1 MPIHAAPPPGHA
13 DAQAAPAHAPR
24 AVRVLSYVESLTPHL
39 FVPSRTRP
47 VRAKHRELRA
57 DTQVRPH
64 SHPWAQVAIS
74 TTGVLRLTV
83 PDGAY
88 IVPPSRALWIPPGVE
103 HAVTMVEDADLRTLY
118 FHQPPGRCGPGVA
131 RTQEE
136 PWRQC
141 RVLEV
146 SDLLRALVREMPSEP
161 DDAPP
166 LPPELLHRERHLS
179 ALILDELRRA
189 SSVRLGVDL
198 PRDKRLRHLCEAVI
212 ADPTRHATRAR
223 ARARWRACSAR
234 SSPAPS
240 RSGASRSS
248 WRAPWPWPRA
258 AGPSTRSRPSWATT
272 APAPSAPWCAAPW
285 GWRRGGSWG
294 HEPRAGGGAQA
305 KSGPGAASA
314 WHAGNA
320 PGSARQ
326 RAGGGRVQAARH
338 GQALLLLELAQRA
351 GRLRAG

>member
-24 AVRVLSYVESLTPHL
+24 AARVLSYVESLTPHL
-39 FVPSRTRP
+39 FVPSRARP

-131 RTQEE
+131 RAQEE

-146 SDLLRALVREMPSEP
+146 SDLLRALVREMPAEP
-161 DDAPP
+161 DGTP
-166 LPPELLHRERHLS
+166 LPPEALHRERHLS

-189 SSVRLGVDL
+189 NSVRLGVEL

-212 ADPTRHATRAR
+212 ADPTRHETLADWARDTGASPRTVARLFRQELSSTFTQWRQQVILAR
-223 ARARWRACSAR
+223 AVAL
-234 SSPAPS
+234 
-240 RSGASRSS
+240 
-248 WRAPWPWPRA
+248 A
-258 AGPSTRSRPSWATT
+258 AGRRPINQIAAELGYNS
-272 APAPSAPWCAAPW
+272 PSAFSAMV
-285 GWRRGGSWG
+285 RRTVGL
-294 HEPRAGGGAQA
+294 
-305 KSGPGAASA
+305 
-314 WHAGNA
+314 A
-320 PGSARQ
+320 PGRFLGA
-326 RAGGGRVQAARH
+326 
-338 GQALLLLELAQRA
+338 
-351 GRLRAG
+351 